1 MHSLWVEEEV
11 QLYLGFVCKDVGDY
25 KYLVEYLEQH
35 PPSQNDFWQHPKVE
49 DVQTVFKGQILPCRV
64 DEVWEIFAPT
74 ATRIG
79 SKYHLK
85 NSQQIK
91 KPVY

>member
-79 SKYHLK
+79 SKCHLK
-85 NSQQIK
+85 NSQQMK